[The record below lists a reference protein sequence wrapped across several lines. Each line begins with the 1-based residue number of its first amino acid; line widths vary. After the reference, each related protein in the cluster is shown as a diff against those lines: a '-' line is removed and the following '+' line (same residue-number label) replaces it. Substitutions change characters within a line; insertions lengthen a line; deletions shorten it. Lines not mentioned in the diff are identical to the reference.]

1 MEADLEKDKI
11 ILLVKI
17 LESNS
22 KMLDSYKKIIRK
34 IQKTEDEIVRKFK
47 NKEEENKFL
56 EKIVDT
62 SNDYYYIISKNCLN

>member
-22 KMLDSYKKIIRK
+22 KMLDLYKKIIRK

-56 EKIVDT
+56 EKIVET